1 MVQMMQ
7 CNAIQSIHAE
17 QGESWPR
24 IRKRIRFRE
33 EAEEAEEAE
42 EETAEEGQGDG
53 GRGRYDSMLSETAP
67 SMSLS
72 GTSARK

>member
-7 CNAIQSIHAE
+7 CNAMQSIHAE

-24 IRKRIRFRE
+24 IRKRIRFR
-33 EAEEAEEAE
+33 EEAEEAE